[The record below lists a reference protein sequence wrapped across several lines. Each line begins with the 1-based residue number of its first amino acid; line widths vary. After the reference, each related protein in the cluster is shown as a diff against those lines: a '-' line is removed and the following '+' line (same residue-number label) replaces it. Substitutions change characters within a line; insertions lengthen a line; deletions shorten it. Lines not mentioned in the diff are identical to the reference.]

1 MGQKKV
7 FPRVDLSIPGV
18 EHTRDSAGRI
28 VIPLDRIPPATT
40 VVRFPA
46 TGNATTRR
54 HFDFSGWYG
63 AGIDEI
69 AYACQRQI
77 ERFLATHAGDPSVAT
92 VVAYCAIGLKAFLDY
107 LLVRRLAID
116 RPLTLGDIN
125 REVID
130 GYLGFLNDGRASTGA
145 QRSRYSHVKPV
156 LLALGQRGLIP
167 IITGGD
173 EATFPDNPFPHS
185 HRQAKGEQP
194 LPLAQRRA
202 FTAAVKTAVLPL
214 MAKDAEPTG
223 ELLTYALLVV
233 ALHTGRNLTPLLE
246 LDTDCLRAHPRD
258 NLVFLVCHKRR
269 GDTTSQVP
277 LRDERVI
284 ESLAPAPPTVAQLI
298 RRVIE
303 LTAPLRPEAPAHLRD
318 RVWLFRSRG
327 GQSAGKVTA
336 LTDSRLYPATQQLIE
351 DFKVRDAEGKP
362 LRINVRR
369 LRKSFANRLYE
380 ILGGDPVTAAVAA
393 GNTPQVLGNHYLHPA
408 ENARQNWRFMGMM
421 LTQELMTAT
430 LGATERTPVG
440 RCADGQHGP
449 YAPKQNGATCTNFLN
464 CLRCRHYV
472 VTGDDLYRLF
482 SFYWRVYAE
491 RSRMDIRKWDQHY
504 RHLIRLIDRD
514 VIEAGMK
521 KNIFKQADVDAARE
535 RARIDP
541 HPYWSAQG
549 LLEAMP

>member
-1 MGQKKV
+1 
-7 FPRVDLSIPGV
+7 
-18 EHTRDSAGRI
+18 
-28 VIPLDRIPPATT
+28 
-40 VVRFPA
+40 
-46 TGNATTRR
+46 
-54 HFDFSGWYG
+54 
-63 AGIDEI
+63 
-69 AYACQRQI
+69 
-77 ERFLATHAGDPSVAT
+77 
-92 VVAYCAIGLKAFLDY
+92 
-107 LLVRRLAID
+107 
-116 RPLTLGDIN
+116 
-125 REVID
+125 
-130 GYLGFLNDGRASTGA
+130 
-145 QRSRYSHVKPV
+145 
-156 LLALGQRGLIP
+156 
-167 IITGGD
+167 
-173 EATFPDNPFPHS
+173 
-185 HRQAKGEQP
+185 
-194 LPLAQRRA
+194 
-202 FTAAVKTAVLPL
+202 
-214 MAKDAEPTG
+214 
-223 ELLTYALLVV
+223 
-233 ALHTGRNLTPLLE
+233 
-246 LDTDCLRAHPRD
+246 
-258 NLVFLVCHKRR
+258 
-269 GDTTSQVP
+269 

-336 LTDSRLYPATQQLIE
+336 LTDSRLYPATQQLID
-351 DFKVRDAEGKP
+351 DFKVRDAEGKS

-430 LGATERTPVG
+430 VGATERTPVG
-440 RCADGQHGP
+440 RCADGQHGL

-464 CLRCRHYV
+464 CLRCGNYV

-491 RSRMDIRKWDQHY
+491 RSRMGIRKWDQHY

-521 KNIFKQADVDAARE
+521 RKIFKRADVDAARE

-549 LLEAMP
+549 LLGAMS